1 MPWDEPLE
9 FTPVMEL
16 DANFSVALNKMN
28 EMERIEASLPGLD
41 CGSCGAPSCKA
52 LAEDV
57 VRGFASVDDC
67 VFKFRENVASLMDN
81 IHRLNVSIPQA
92 YREAEASDAEKKKEE

>member
-1 MPWDEPLE
+1 MKWDEPLE

-16 DANFSVALNKMN
+16 DADFHVALNKMN
-28 EMERIEASLPGLD
+28 EMEHIEASLPGLD

-67 VFKFRENVASLMDN
+67 IFKFRENVASFVDN
-81 IHRLNVSIPQA
+81 IHKLEFPFPQS
-92 YREAEASDAEKKKEE
+92 YREKPDDPEKK